1 MTISRRIF
9 LITGSAAGAGLMLGI
24 AGCSRKTAPPSDEL
38 TMWIAIAPDGITT
51 IRVNASD
58 IGQGAQTGLAQIV
71 ADELDADWSKVRV
84 EMAPVIDRYIIKDG
98 YGYYTGGSSSIHGQ
112 FEMFAKAGATAKHLL
127 IAAAAQHWG
136 VDRDDCWAEN
146 GIVYSPDGKMKRTYG
161 SLVAK
166 AVHMAFPNDVDL
178 KERKDR
184 KLIGKPIPRLD
195 IPQKVTG
202 EAIYGIDVKVPGMLT
217 ATLAQCPFFG
227 GKLAG
232 VDEKP
237 ALTVKGVKHVVKF
250 DNAVIV
256 AATSFHAAK
265 KGLDALS
272 PQWTKPA
279 DAIAS
284 HDAALNVLRAQIG
297 AADSSV
303 VVLPGKDK
311 AKTVAAVNAALASG
325 AKIYEADYG
334 VQLLSH
340 SPMEPMNATARVTDT
355 SCEMWVSTQVP
366 GDMRDA
372 LVKEF
377 SLPKDAVT
385 VHLTHVG
392 GGFGRRL
399 ETDYGIV
406 AAKASKALGGVPVK
420 LIWTRE
426 EDMTHDVYRPA
437 SLCKLRAV
445 LNDDKTIRA
454 LDYTGATSNDRALGG
469 IAWNYPFGDVV
480 LRQKN
485 TRLQFPVGSWRSVD
499 PGITIFFIE
508 SLVDEIAHG
517 EGLDPLAYRRTLL
530 AKDTRGLRVLNA
542 AALMADWGN
551 APAGHHQGIAFFNQH
566 SWGTAVAHVTELSV
580 DKQNKITLHK
590 VCCAIDPGLAIN
602 PGQIKAQA
610 EGGII
615 MGLSAALREQITLK
629 DGRAEQTN
637 FDVYP
642 VLQLK
647 EIPQIEVLV
656 METPGAEAGGVGEP
670 PVPPVAP
677 ALANAIFAATGKR
690 VRTLPFLNSGFTI

>member
-1 MTISRRIF
+1 MTLSRRIF

-24 AGCSRKTAPPSDEL
+24 AGCARKTAPPTQKL
-38 TMWIAIAPDGITT
+38 NQWISIAPDGITT

-84 EMAPVIDRYIIKDG
+84 EMAPVTDAYIADG
-98 YGYYTGGSSSIHGQ
+98 NYFTGGSSSIHDR
-112 FEMFAKAGATAKHLL
+112 FTTFAQAGAVANHLL
-127 IAAAAQHWG
+127 LAAAAQHWG
-136 VDRDDCWAEN
+136 VDRDTCWTEN
-146 GIVYSPDGKMKRTYG
+146 GFVYHPDKKQKRSYG
-161 SLVAK
+161 SLVSK
-166 AVHMAFPNDVDL
+166 AVHMAFPNEVDL

-202 EAIYGIDVKVPGMLT
+202 EAIYGIDVKVPGMLV

-227 GKLAG
+227 GKLAS

-237 ALTVKGVKHVVKF
+237 AMAVKGVKHVAKF
-250 DNAVIV
+250 DNFVVV
-256 AATSFHAAK
+256 AGTSFHAAK

-279 DAIAS
+279 DAIVS
-284 HDAALNVLRAQIG
+284 NDTVRNTLRANIG
-297 AADSSV
+297 AADSSA

-311 AKTVAAVNAALASG
+311 AKTVAAVNAAMASG
-325 AKIYEADYG
+325 AKVYGADYQ

-340 SPMEPMNATARVTDT
+340 APMEPMNATAHVTAT
-355 SCEMWVSTQVP
+355 SCEMWVPTQVP

-372 LVKEF
+372 LVKELK
-377 SLPKDAVT
+377 LPKDAVT

-399 ETDYGIV
+399 ETDYGIL
-406 AAKASKALGGVPVK
+406 AAKASKALGAPVK

-437 SLCKLRAV
+437 SLCKLRAA
-445 LNDDKTIRA
+445 LNEDKTIRA

-469 IAWNYPFGDVV
+469 IAWNYPYGDVV

-485 TRLQFPVGSWRSVD
+485 TKLQFPVGSWRSVD
-499 PGITIFFIE
+499 PGITTFFIE

-517 EGLDPLAYRRTLL
+517 EGHDPLDYRRTLL
-530 AKDTRGLRVLNA
+530 AKNSRGLRVLNA

-551 APAGHHQGIAFFNQH
+551 APPGHHQGIAYFDQH
-566 SWGTAVAHVTELSV
+566 SWGTAVAQVIELSV
-580 DKQNKITLHK
+580 NKQNKITLHK
-590 VCCAIDPGLAIN
+590 VCCSIDPGLAVN
-602 PGQIKAQA
+602 PDQIKAQA

-615 MGLSAALREQITLK
+615 MGLSAALAEQITLK
-629 DGRAEQTN
+629 DGAVEQKN
-637 FDVYP
+637 FDTYP
-642 VLQLK
+642 VLRLK
-647 EIPQIEVLV
+647 SIPEIEVLV
-656 METPGAEAGGVGEP
+656 METEDAPAGGVGEP

-690 VRTLPFLNSGFTI
+690 VRALPFVNSGFTV

>member
-1 MTISRRIF
+1 MMLSRRIF
-9 LITGSAAGAGLMLGI
+9 LLTGSAAGAGLMLGI

-38 TMWIAIAPDGITT
+38 SMWIAIAPDGITT

-84 EMAPVIDRYIIKDG
+84 EMAPATEKYMIKDG
-98 YGYYTGGSSSIHGQ
+98 NGYYTGGSSSIHGQ
-112 FEMFAKAGATAKHLL
+112 FDMFAKAGATAKHLL

-136 VDRDDCWAEN
+136 VDRDDCWTEN
-146 GIVYSPDGKMKRTYG
+146 GIVHSPDGKMKRSYG
-161 SLVAK
+161 SLVSK
-166 AVHMAFPNDVDL
+166 AVHMAMPNDVDL

-195 IPQKVTG
+195 IPQKVNG
-202 EAIYGIDVKVPGMLT
+202 EAIYGIDAKVPGMLI

-227 GKLAG
+227 GKLAS

-237 ALTVKGVKHVVKF
+237 ALAVKGVRHVVKL

-256 AATSFHAAK
+256 AGTNFHAAK
-265 KGLDALS
+265 KGLDALT

-279 DAIAS
+279 DAVSSA
-284 HDAALNVLRAQIG
+284 DVVTNALRAEIG
-297 AADSSV
+297 AADSAV
-303 VVLPGKDK
+303 VVLPGKNK
-311 AKTVAAVNAALASG
+311 ARTVAAVNAALASG
-325 AKIYEADYG
+325 AKIYEADYQ

-355 SCEMWVSTQVP
+355 ACEMWVSTQVP

-372 LVKEF
+372 LVKELA
-377 SLPKDAVT
+377 LPKDAVT

-406 AAKASKALGGVPVK
+406 AATASKALGGVPVK

-469 IAWNYPFGDVV
+469 IAWNYPYGDVV

-485 TRLQFPVGSWRSVD
+485 TKLQFPVGSWRSVD

-517 EGLDPLAYRRTLL
+517 ESLDPLAYRRTLL
-530 AKDTRGLRVLNA
+530 AKNARGLRVLNA

-551 APAGHHQGIAFFNQH
+551 APAGHRQGIAYFDQH
-566 SWGTAVAHVTELSV
+566 SWGTAVAHVIELSV
-580 DKQNKITLHK
+580 DAQNKITVHK

-615 MGLSAALREQITLK
+615 MGLSSALREQITLK

-637 FDVYP
+637 FDTYP
-642 VLQLK
+642 VLRLVN
-647 EIPQIEVLV
+647 IPQIEVLV
-656 METPGAEAGGVGEP
+656 MESEGVEAGGVGEP

-677 ALANAIFAATGKR
+677 ALANAIFAATGR
-690 VRTLPFLNSGFTI
+690 RIRTLPFVNSGFTI

>member
-24 AGCSRKTAPPSDEL
+24 AGCSRKTAPLPNEL
-38 TMWIAIAPDGITT
+38 NMWIAIAPDGITT

-71 ADELDADWSKVRV
+71 ADELDADWKKVRV
-84 EMAPVIDRYIIKDG
+84 EMAPVTDAYIADG
-98 YGYYTGGSSSIHGQ
+98 NYFTGGSSSIHDR
-112 FEMFAKAGATAKHLL
+112 FTIFAQAGATARHLL
-127 IAAAAQHWG
+127 VAAAAQHWG
-136 VDRDDCWAEN
+136 VDRDTCWTEN
-146 GIVYSPDGKMKRTYG
+146 GFVWHPNNKLKRSYG
-161 SLVAK
+161 SLVHK
-166 AVHMAFPNDVDL
+166 AVHMAMPNDVEL

-184 KLIGKPIPRLD
+184 KLIGKPVPRLD
-195 IPQKVTG
+195 IPPKVTG

-227 GKLAG
+227 GKLAS

-237 ALTVKGVKHVVKF
+237 ALAVKGVRHVVKL

-265 KGLDALS
+265 KGLDALT

-279 DAIAS
+279 DALAS
-284 HDAALNVLRAQIG
+284 ADAVTSALRAQIG

-311 AKTVAAVNAALASG
+311 AKTIAAVNVALASG

-340 SPMEPMNATARVTDT
+340 SPMEPMNATAHVTPT

-372 LVKEF
+372 LAKE
-377 SLPKDAVT
+377 LALAKDAVT

-399 ETDYGIV
+399 ETDYGIL

-437 SLCKLRAV
+437 SLCKLRAA

-469 IAWNYPFGDVV
+469 IAWNYPYGDVV

-485 TRLQFPVGSWRSVD
+485 TKLQFPVGSWRSVD

-517 EGLDPLAYRRTLL
+517 EGLDPLAYRRQLL
-530 AKDTRGLRVLNA
+530 AKDARGLRVLNA
-542 AALMADWGN
+542 AAVMADWGH

-566 SWGTAVAHVTELSV
+566 NWGTAVAHVIELSV

-602 PGQIKAQA
+602 PDQIKAQA

-615 MGLSAALREQITLK
+615 MGLSAALREQIMLK
-629 DGRAEQTN
+629 DGAAEQRN

-642 VLQLK
+642 VLRLK

-656 METPGAEAGGVGEP
+656 METDGAEAGGVGEP

-677 ALANAIFAATGKR
+677 ALANAIFAATSKR
-690 VRTLPFLNSGFTI
+690 IRTLPLVNSGFTV